1 VGCYSKEDFIL
12 KWDTKGREVQIDPE
26 DLPVLISNN
35 WAISDGKYLH
45 NSKLGLFHR
54 LITNC
59 PADMLVDHINQD
71 TFDYRKEN
79 LRITNKGVNAQNS
92 SRVCRGVHKRGSKFR
107 SYIDFKSER
116 IYLGSHSSIEIAAT
130 HYDMAAIYLY
140 GEFAGLNY
148 PERRNE
154 YLGQLKKLEVEDDI

>member
-1 VGCYSKEDFIL
+1 M
-12 KWDTKGREVQIDPE
+12 KWNIKGVEIQLDPE
-26 DLPVLISNN
+26 DFPVLVNNN

-59 PADMLVDHINQD
+59 PEDMLVDHINQD

-79 LRITNKGVNAQNS
+79 LRVTNKGVNAQNS
-92 SRVCRGVHKRGSKFR
+92 CRESKGIHKRGSKFR
-107 SYIDFKSER
+107 AYIDFKKER
-116 IYLGSHSSIEIAAT
+116 IYLGSHISFEIAAT

-154 YLGQLKKLEVEDDI
+154 YLNQLNKMEVEDDI